1 MAIFLPPLLVDRVSG
16 SLPNDYDD
24 GNENVKKQ
32 LRLLAGQVTSSD

>member
-1 MAIFLPPLLVDRVSG
+1 MVILLPPLLVDRLLG

-32 LRLLAGQVTSSD
+32 LRLLIGQVTSSD